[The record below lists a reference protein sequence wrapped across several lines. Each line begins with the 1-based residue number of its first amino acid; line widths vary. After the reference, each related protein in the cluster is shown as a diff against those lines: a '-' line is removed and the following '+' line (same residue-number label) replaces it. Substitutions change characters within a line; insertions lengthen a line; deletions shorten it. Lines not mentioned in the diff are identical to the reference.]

1 MKTKITRDGKKNVV
15 VMVFGEVDGS
25 DEATALHIDHVQD
38 DLTGFKLDR
47 IVYSIEGGVKV
58 RLAWSDDG
66 LIMPLEGRGLLN
78 YYDFDSIQPS
88 TQGQALKVKA
98 TGTGA
103 FHLVLDCTKMGV

>member
-15 VMVFGEVDGS
+15 VMVWGEVDGK
-25 DEATALHIDHVQD
+25 DACTALHIDHVQD

-47 IVYSIEGGVKV
+47 IVYAIEGGVKA

-66 LIMPLEGRGLLN
+66 LIMPLEGRGILN

-88 TQGQALKVKA
+88 TQGQSLGVDV
-98 TGTGA
+98 TGSGA

>member
-15 VMVFGEVDGS
+15 VMVWGEVDEM
-25 DEATALHIDHVQD
+25 DEAMALHIDHVQD

-47 IVYSIEGGVKV
+47 IVYAIEGGAKV
-58 RLAWSDDG
+58 RLAWSEDG
-66 LIMPLEGRGLLN
+66 VIMPLEGRGILN

-88 TQGQALKVKA
+88 TQGQALMVNA
-98 TGTGA
+98 TGSGA